1 MLSMKGEM
9 RSGNFCHWLG
19 DIHGEIHYISKKT
32 MEKQNISITDIAI
45 MQKEICMQFGIELP
59 ENFISENIDL
69 PFDNFLRDCIQNKDG
84 EKVLKSKL
92 FVEYEKY
99 CIENMFVPYGKH
111 TFNQKMR
118 DRGYI
123 EYRSNCCCWKNI
135 KLKER

>member
-1 MLSMKGEM
+1 MNIKDKAVLGGNVSALLKTLS
-9 RSGNFCHWLG
+9 
-19 DIHGEIHYISKKT
+19 KT

-59 ENFISENIDL
+59 ENFISENIDSS
-69 PFDNFLRDCIQNKDG
+69 FDNFLQDCIKNKDG

-92 FVEYEKY
+92 FRAYEKY
-99 CIENMFVPYGKH
+99 CVENMFVPYGKQ

-123 EYRSNCCCWKNI
+123 EYKSCDDCWKNI

>member
-1 MLSMKGEM
+1 MNNKDKAVLGGNISALLKTLS
-9 RSGNFCHWLG
+9 N
-19 DIHGEIHYISKKT
+19 T

-59 ENFISENIDL
+59 ENFISENIDSS
-69 PFDNFLRDCIQNKDG
+69 FDNFLRDCIQNEDG

-92 FVEYEKY
+92 FRAYEKY
-99 CIENMFVPYGKH
+99 CVENMFVPYGKQ

-123 EYRSNCCCWKNI
+123 EYRSGCDCWKNI

>member
-1 MLSMKGEM
+1 
-9 RSGNFCHWLG
+9 
-19 DIHGEIHYISKKT
+19 

-59 ENFISENIDL
+59 ENFISENIDSS
-69 PFDNFLRDCIQNKDG
+69 FDNFLRDCIQNEDG

-92 FVEYEKY
+92 FIAYEKY
-99 CIENMFVPYGKH
+99 CVENMFVPYGKQ

-123 EYRSNCCCWKNI
+123 EYRSCDDCWKNI
-135 KLKER
+135 KLKEK

>member
-1 MLSMKGEM
+1 MNNKDKAVLGGNVSALLKTLS
-9 RSGNFCHWLG
+9 
-19 DIHGEIHYISKKT
+19 KT

-59 ENFISENIDL
+59 ENFISENIDSS
-69 PFDNFLRDCIQNKDG
+69 FDNFLRDCIQNEDG

-92 FVEYEKY
+92 FIAYEKY
-99 CIENMFVPYGKH
+99 CVENMFMPYGKQ

-123 EYRSNCCCWKNI
+123 EYKSRGDCWKNI
-135 KLKER
+135 KLKG

>member
-1 MLSMKGEM
+1 MNIKDKAVLGGNVSALLKTLS
-9 RSGNFCHWLG
+9 
-19 DIHGEIHYISKKT
+19 KT

-59 ENFISENIDL
+59 ENFISENIDSS
-69 PFDNFLRDCIQNKDG
+69 FDNFLRDCIQNEDG

-92 FVEYEKY
+92 FIAYEKY
-99 CIENMFVPYGKH
+99 CVENMFVSDGKQ

-123 EYRSNCCCWKNI
+123 EYRSNCECWKNI
-135 KLKER
+135 KLRG

>member
-1 MLSMKGEM
+1 MKIKDKAVLGGNVSALLKTLS
-9 RSGNFCHWLG
+9 
-19 DIHGEIHYISKKT
+19 KT
-32 MEKQNISITDIAI
+32 MEQQNISITDIAI

-59 ENFISENIDL
+59 ENFISENIDSS
-69 PFDNFLRDCIQNKDG
+69 FDNFLRDCIQNKDG

-99 CIENMFVPYGKH
+99 CIENMVVPYGKH

-123 EYRSNCCCWKNI
+123 EYRSCDECWKNI

>member
-1 MLSMKGEM
+1 MNIKDKAVLGGNVSALLKTLS
-9 RSGNFCHWLG
+9 
-19 DIHGEIHYISKKT
+19 KT

-59 ENFISENIDL
+59 KNFISENIDL

-92 FVEYEKY
+92 FRTYEKY
-99 CIENMFVPYGKH
+99 CVENMFVPYGKQ

-123 EYRSNCCCWKNI
+123 EYRSRDDCWKNI

>member
-1 MLSMKGEM
+1 MNNKDKAVLGGNVSALLKTLS
-9 RSGNFCHWLG
+9 
-19 DIHGEIHYISKKT
+19 KT

-59 ENFISENIDL
+59 ENFISENIDSS
-69 PFDNFLRDCIQNKDG
+69 FDNFLRDCIQNEDG

-92 FVEYEKY
+92 FIAYEKY
-99 CIENMFVPYGKH
+99 CVKNMFVPYGKQ

-123 EYRSNCCCWKNI
+123 EYRSCDDCWKNI
-135 KLKER
+135 KLRG

>member
-1 MLSMKGEM
+1 MKVKDKAVLGGNVSALLKTLS
-9 RSGNFCHWLG
+9 
-19 DIHGEIHYISKKT
+19 KT

-59 ENFISENIDL
+59 ENFISENIDSS
-69 PFDNFLRDCIQNKDG
+69 FDNFLRDCIQNEDG

-92 FVEYEKY
+92 FRAYEKY
-99 CIENMFVPYGKH
+99 CVENMFVPYGKQ

-123 EYRSNCCCWKNI
+123 EYKSGCDCWKNI

>member
-1 MLSMKGEM
+1 MNIKNKAVLGGNVSALLKTLS
-9 RSGNFCHWLG
+9 
-19 DIHGEIHYISKKT
+19 KT

-59 ENFISENIDL
+59 ENFISEDIDSS
-69 PFDNFLRDCIQNKDG
+69 FDNFLRDCIQNEDG

-92 FVEYEKY
+92 FIAYEKY
-99 CIENMFVPYGKH
+99 CVENMFVSYGKQ

-123 EYRSNCCCWKNI
+123 EYKSNCECWKNI
-135 KLKER
+135 KLRR

>member
-1 MLSMKGEM
+1 MKIKDKAVLGGNVSALLKTLS
-9 RSGNFCHWLG
+9 
-19 DIHGEIHYISKKT
+19 KT
-32 MEKQNISITDIAI
+32 MEQQNISITDIAI

-59 ENFISENIDL
+59 ENFISENIDSS
-69 PFDNFLRDCIQNKDG
+69 FDNFLRDCIQNEDG

-92 FVEYEKY
+92 FRVYEKY
-99 CIENMFVPYGKH
+99 CVENMFAPYGKH

-123 EYRSNCCCWKNI
+123 EYKSGCDCWKNI

>member
-1 MLSMKGEM
+1 MNIKDKAVLGGNVSALLKTLS
-9 RSGNFCHWLG
+9 
-19 DIHGEIHYISKKT
+19 KT

-59 ENFISENIDL
+59 KNFISENTDL

-99 CIENMFVPYGKH
+99 CIENMVVPYGKH

-123 EYRSNCCCWKNI
+123 EYRSNCTCWKNI

>member
-1 MLSMKGEM
+1 MNNKDKAVLGGNVSALLKTLS
-9 RSGNFCHWLG
+9 
-19 DIHGEIHYISKKT
+19 KT

-59 ENFISENIDL
+59 ENFISENIDSS
-69 PFDNFLRDCIQNKDG
+69 FDNFLRDCIQNEDG
-84 EKVLKSKL
+84 KKVLKSKL
-92 FVEYEKY
+92 FRVYEKY
-99 CIENMFVPYGKH
+99 CVENMFVPYGKQ

-123 EYRSNCCCWKNI
+123 EYRSCDDCWKNI

>member
-1 MLSMKGEM
+1 MNIKDKAVLGGNVSALLKTLS
-9 RSGNFCHWLG
+9 
-19 DIHGEIHYISKKT
+19 KT

-59 ENFISENIDL
+59 DNFISENIDSS
-69 PFDNFLRDCIQNKDG
+69 FDNFLLDCVQNEDG
-84 EKVLKSKL
+84 KKVLKSKL
-92 FVEYEKY
+92 FRAYEKY
-99 CIENMFVPYGKH
+99 CVENMFVPYGKQ

-123 EYRSNCCCWKNI
+123 EYKSGCDCWKNI